1 MMVLSTRN
9 QGKYLTKSHQRD
21 LAEASDD
28 RTAFTAGELDILE
41 LADDQGHLKPTEV
54 ETVPVDPAATRKRI
68 RINRLPLYG
77 GGED

>member
-28 RTAFTAGELDILE
+28 RTQFTAGELEILE
-41 LADDQGHLKPTEV
+41 LADDQGHLKPTSV
-54 ETVPVDPAATRKRI
+54 ETVPLDPAGSRKRI
-68 RINRLPLYG
+68 PIARLPLYG
-77 GGED
+77 RETD